1 MIKSAN
7 PKLRIFNYKKVNNKA
22 FVNID
27 PLISPSKNSFQITHH
42 KNKKTFTHSL
52 NINIANFSPI
62 NNAMKNKKTNN
73 HNSNLKLSKKTIP
86 TKTTSQFLNFKSS
99 KPIIHN
105 KNGCSMTVLKNTG
118 LLLNT
123 LNLSAKN
130 GFNMSIET
138 SEPDL
143 ENKIKILQ
151 KEKEDLTNKNK
162 EQKKLISK
170 LMSDNEEIEKN
181 ISQLKNYNKHLK
193 EKIEQLKENQNQ
205 LVLLLKIIE
214 KNGIDIESIID
225 KWNEEVEKEEESEE
239 KDSISN
245 INNNI
250 NTDQSDSRMDSA
262 IYVPITLDEG
272 DKSENKINYKKNIPK
287 LNFALL
293 KRKAENEDN
302 TKKENENSS
311 KTKEHRK
318 NHSFTI
324 KNTMSKKIK
333 TKNINQIKTSND

>member
-1 MIKSAN
+1 MSKSAN

-27 PLISPSKNSFQITHH
+27 PLISPSKNSFQLTQH
-42 KNKKTFTHSL
+42 KPKKTFTHSL

-62 NNAMKNKKTNN
+62 NNTMKNKKSNH
-73 HNSNLKLSKKTIP
+73 HNSNLKIT

-123 LNLSAKN
+123 LNLSSKN

-151 KEKEDLTNKNK
+151 KEKEELTNKNK

-170 LMSDNEEIEKN
+170 LMNDNEEIEKN
-181 ISQLKNYNKHLK
+181 ISQLNNYNKHLK
-193 EKIEQLKENQNQ
+193 DKIEQLKENQNQ

-214 KNGIDIESIID
+214 KNGIDIEGIID
-225 KWNEEVEKEEESEE
+225 KWNEEVEKENEESEE
-239 KDSISN
+239 KDSIT
-245 INNNI
+245 INNI
-250 NTDQSDSRMDSA
+250 EQSDSRMDSA
-262 IYVPITLDEG
+262 LYVPITIDEG
-272 DKSENKINYKKNIPK
+272 DKAENKINYKKNIPK

-293 KRKAENEDN
+293 KRKADTDDDN
-302 TKKENENSS
+302 KAKKDNGNSS
-311 KTKEHRK
+311 KTKEHKK
-318 NHSFTI
+318 NHSFSI
-324 KNTMSKKIK
+324 ENTMKKK
-333 TKNINQIKTSND
+333 VKAKNIKQIEI

>member
-22 FVNID
+22 FANID
-27 PLISPSKNSFQITHH
+27 PLISPSKNSFQLTHH
-42 KNKKTFTHSL
+42 KPKKTFTHSL

-62 NNAMKNKKTNN
+62 NNTMKNKKSNH
-73 HNSNLKLSKKTIP
+73 HNSNLKLSKKTIS

-99 KPIIHN
+99 KPIMHN

-123 LNLSAKN
+123 LNLSSKN

-151 KEKEDLTNKNK
+151 KEKEELTNKNK

-170 LMSDNEEIEKN
+170 LMNDNEEIEKN
-181 ISQLKNYNKHLK
+181 ISQLNNYNKHLK
-193 EKIEQLKENQNQ
+193 DKIEQLKENQNQ

-214 KNGIDIESIID
+214 KNGIDIEGIID
-225 KWNEEVEKEEESEE
+225 KWNEEVEKENEESEE

-245 INNNI
+245 FNNI
-250 NTDQSDSRMDSA
+250 EQSDSRLESA
-262 IYVPITLDEG
+262 LYVPITIDEG
-272 DKSENKINYKKNIPK
+272 DKAENKINYKKNIPK

-293 KRKAENEDN
+293 KRKADTNNDN
-302 TKKENENSS
+302 KIKKDSSS
-311 KTKEHRK
+311 KTKEHKR
-318 NHSFTI
+318 NHSFSI
-324 KNTMSKKIK
+324 ENTMKKK
-333 TKNINQIKTSND
+333 VKAKNIKQIEITND